1 MIKQFEC
8 MPPSVQD
15 SVLRVIEQ
23 ILVNVDLDEA
33 PDVVEGIV
41 GAYSRLY
48 GDTHSVVV
56 NNVQVLEGRDGEIMR
71 L

>member
-23 ILVNVDLDEA
+23 RLINADLNEA

-48 GDTHSVVV
+48 ADTQSVVV
-56 NNVQVLEGRDGEIMR
+56 NNVQIHDGKNIKGR
-71 L
+71 